1 MSSESSSMLK
11 HIVAILDCFS
21 TDQTELGVREVAR
34 QADLATSTAGRLMS
48 DMKDLGI
55 LQQNAANRT
64 YSLGTKILS
73 WSGVYLAGLDLR
85 TIALPIMG
93 DLRRMTSE
101 TISLYLLDGNERL
114 CVERIESQHN
124 VRMVARVGRRLPL
137 YAGSAGKAMLAFL
150 PQERVDQILEST
162 VFEPLTPMTIVDPA
176 VLRMDLEKI
185 REKGFAESH
194 GEWIQEA
201 SGVAAPILG
210 QGGEVI
216 GALSISGPGSR
227 FTPIKVIEY
236 GAEIIRAAGQLSK
249 SMGFILER
257 NQPIGEIS

>member
-1 MSSESSSMLK
+1 MSSVPSSMLK

-34 QADLATSTAGRLMS
+34 QAELATSTAGRLMAE
-48 DMKDLGI
+48 MKELGI
-55 LQQNAANRT
+55 LQQNTANRT
-64 YSLGTKILS
+64 YSLGTKILA
-73 WSGVYLAGLDLR
+73 WSGVYLSSLDLR

-93 DLRRMTSE
+93 DLRRTTSE
-101 TISLYLLDGNERL
+101 TVSLYLLDENERL
-114 CVERIESQHN
+114 CVERLESQHN
-124 VRMVARVGRRLPL
+124 VRMVARVGHRLPL
-137 YAGSAGKAMLAFL
+137 YAGSAGKAILAFL
-150 PQERVDQILEST
+150 PQARVDQIIAET

-176 VLRMDLEKI
+176 ALRNELKKI
-185 REKGFAESH
+185 RLSGFAESH

-227 FTPIKVIEY
+227 FTPMRVSEY
-236 GAEIIRAAGQLSK
+236 AAEVMKAAGLLSK